1 VTARPATAPGG
12 VAEPAAR
19 CRSVARSDC
28 DDSTDRFDRD
38 ESVERLDIDEPSDRN
53 DANDPTDPMPRHEP
67 TEPIDSTEPVLAMLR
82 TEPSDHSDHRDDA
95 TPPVSSC
102 DAARVQLTFVPALG
116 FTASHEGLKLR
127 LPRTRDEPSTDL

>member
-1 VTARPATAPGG
+1 VTTRPATAPGG

-19 CRSVARSDC
+19 CRSVARCDC

-53 DANDPTDPMPRHEP
+53 DANDPTDPMPRP
-67 TEPIDSTEPVLAMLR
+67 TSR
-82 TEPSDHSDHRDDA
+82 R
-95 TPPVSSC
+95 SS
-102 DAARVQLTFVPALG
+102 P
-116 FTASHEGLKLR
+116 ASHEGLKLR